1 MKLTY
6 KPYIRDSLFDD
17 FHIENPVLD
26 ITGYRPKY
34 TQDLVEIEEVQPVKS
49 DIKEIEEISS
59 KKSNKEF
66 RDREEF
72 KDTMTS
78 LYKDLLYKKGINP
91 LFAKALVA
99 QDGLESAWG
108 SKPSGKFNFGGIKGK
123 GTVKRTREVI
133 NGKDVYINDSF
144 RDFDSLEDYANFKI
158 NLLNN
163 RYHAFSGDISE
174 FADRVHKGGYAT
186 DPNYSRVLN
195 SIITS
200 IKNGGI
206 IKAQQGGVLQG
217 KEWVKNWYKNRRSQI
232 KSNLQRN
239 RWFSVP
245 VTGTLGYNILSK
257 NMDLTSAS
265 VDPSKVPSGA
275 KGVYYPRGRRIYL
288 RDDSPSTAIHEWVHG
303 SNPEPQVR
311 EIERI
316 KGILG
321 KTFYDQELTV
331 PDDYLDNPQEIYS
344 RLMQLRYALGVSP
357 DHVFTNEEIE
367 DLKRQHIVKEA
378 LINKLKSKDG
388 NIEGTSTTIFDKH
401 GNVIETEPLDPN
413 YKLVPEESKS
423 YRMYDNNETFNILDR
438 YSTDGIRRLLNEVA
452 QIPKKEPAINYVK
465 LGFKV
470 PKYQEPSGPI
480 KNSSGPWRVWNDYS
494 NQRPVDPNWRAPMLT
509 KDTNL
514 NNETNFEQEA
524 VQSFNNLN
532 RYWLNQG
539 GSNLNKIDFVEGY
552 NILREFGFSRDYT
565 NAILANW
572 FQESKFQPNIENS
585 SSAKY
590 IPQFLNAKRREDYE
604 KYMKDHNLS
613 DGIATSAKYLV
624 YKYNLE
630 KQYRDKLKLY
640 NNQYSQIKSRFAD
653 IVGDDSYEYYSAGLG
668 NYKKEK
674 LEEFRKWLVDNNLQD
689 FRLNSIKDIPRDITT
704 FPTNF
709 SLGINTYPTGISS
722 VKHFH
727 DWFERSDDLTMDN
740 RNNYWNILMY
750 NK

>member
-232 KSNLQRN
+232 KSNIQRN

-275 KGVYYPRGRRIYL
+275 KGVYYPRWRRIYL

-452 QIPKKEPAINYVK
+452 QIPKKEKAINYVK

-480 KNSSGPWRVWNDYS
+480 KNSSEPWRVWNDYS
-494 NQRPVDPNWRAPMLT
+494 NQKPVDPNWRAPMLSNTTEKYIPTLKDLIKFTTSYETFNSKPYTIKNNITGKDQSLIGYGFADSELLKKYNNGMPKDVADSIVEKKLSRIYNYFKDNT
-509 KDTNL
+509 KW
-514 NNETNFEQEA
+514 
-524 VQSFNNLN
+524 FNNLTPGTQLALTDIAYN
-532 RYWLNQG
+532 GRDVQEITKHSPNLLAMLEDGVTDPRQLVKEMNHSASANGWLGVRSAARRAMALGEYDWQPKKVDIHG
-539 GSNLNKIDFVEGY
+539 RA
-552 NILREFGFSRDYT
+552 LREDMTVGQKD
-565 NAILANW
+565 W
-572 FQESKFQPNIENS
+572 ESSP
-585 SSAKY
+585 Y
-590 IPQFLNAKRREDYE
+590 
-604 KYMKDHNLS
+604 
-613 DGIATSAKYLV
+613 
-624 YKYNLE
+624 
-630 KQYRDKLKLY
+630 
-640 NNQYSQIKSRFAD
+640 
-653 IVGDDSYEYYSAGLG
+653 
-668 NYKKEK
+668 YKK
-674 LEEFRKWLVDNNLQD
+674 
-689 FRLNSIKDIPRDITT
+689 
-704 FPTNF
+704 
-709 SLGINTYPTGISS
+709 Y
-722 VKHFH
+722 
-727 DWFERSDDLTMDN
+727 
-740 RNNYWNILMY
+740 
-750 NK
+750 